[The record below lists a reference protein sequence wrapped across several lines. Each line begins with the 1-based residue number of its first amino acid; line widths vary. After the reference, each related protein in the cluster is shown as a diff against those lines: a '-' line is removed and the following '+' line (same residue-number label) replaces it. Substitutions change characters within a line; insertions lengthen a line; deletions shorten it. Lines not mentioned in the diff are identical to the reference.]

1 MISKSRFV
9 ELSHRIEDGMVT
21 YPGLPAPAVSEHL
34 SRRESEGR
42 YAPGTTFSIGR
53 IDMVANTGTYVDA
66 PFHRFERGTDVARLP
81 LERLAD
87 LPGVVVDARGRGRSL
102 RPELFDALQASL
114 SGRAVLF
121 ATGWDSRWRTPE
133 YGAGHPFLTRDA
145 AARLIAGRAAL
156 VGIDSLNIDD
166 TADLTRPAHTL
177 LLEAGIPIVEHMT
190 GVASVLGVPFRF
202 FAVPPPFAGI
212 GSFPVRAFALLS
224 ED

>member
-1 MISKSRFV
+1 MTERARFV
-9 ELSHRIEDGMVT
+9 ELSHRIEDGMIT

-34 SRRESEGR
+34 SRRASESR

-53 IDMVANTGTYVDA
+53 VDMVTNTGTYLDA
-66 PFHRFERGTDVARLP
+66 PFHRFEKGTDVAGLA

-87 LPGVVVDARGRGRSL
+87 LPGIAVDARGRGRSL
-102 RPELFDALQASL
+102 GPDLVDGVAPFVR
-114 SGRAVLF
+114 GRAVLF
-121 ATGWDSRWRTPE
+121 STGWDSRWRTPE

-145 AARLIAGRAAL
+145 AARLVAEGAAL

-166 TADLTRPAHTL
+166 TADLSRPAHTL

-190 GVASVLGVPFRF
+190 GIENLLGIAFRF

-212 GSFPVRAFALLS
+212 GSFPVRAFALL
-224 ED
+224 